1 MWETPNTFRNARFH
15 LTGINNQNFIMQD
28 EETGSWWQ
36 QITGEAIFGS
46 SKGQRLNPVLHDE
59 LSFSVWKREHPDGR
73 VLLPDDS
80 KPWKRFS
87 EDWEDH
93 TAKMPVLAAWN
104 PDTRLS
110 GRTQI
115 VGIKIGP
122 LSKG

>member
-1 MWETPNTFRNARFH
+1 
-15 LTGINNQNFIMQD
+15 MQD

-87 EDWEDH
+87 ETGKTILQKCRSCGIES
-93 TAKMPVLAAWN
+93 
-104 PDTRLS
+104 DTRLS

-122 LSKG
+122 LRRLIPVSHQRADPVLITSGDAGAHNGR